1 MCRRNHVPWAVITCT
16 NFASAVTLLVLRFL
30 YSRENKRRDLET
42 RDDTYDAVYI
52 KTESGEERQI
62 DKASIP
68 SIFLLHGIH
77 HSPQAFLDLT
87 DKQNRDFRY
96 VL

>member
-1 MCRRNHVPWAVITCT
+1 M
-16 NFASAVTLLVLRFL
+16 LRYL
-30 YSRENKRRDLET
+30 YSRENKKRDLET
-42 RDDTYDAVYI
+42 RDNTYDVPVYI
-52 KTESGEERQI
+52 RTESGEEKQV

-68 SIFLLHGIH
+68 CAFHPSGVH
-77 HSPQAFLDLT
+77 HFSQAFLDLT